1 MRVSALISTV
11 AVLALAGEA
20 SGAERT
26 MSAPPALEKLVNQ
39 KPATAK
45 KSEPP
50 IAAAHRALAKGE
62 FAKARLIAEPLAE
75 AGDPAAAHL
84 LGYLYEKGLGV
95 RADIGAALAFYG
107 DAALEGN
114 ADAQLA
120 LGLIAF
126 QGDGVWP
133 DYERAAGWFRLA
145 SAQGDSRGAVR
156 LGLMHAEGVGVAHD
170 PVAAANLFAQAAAK
184 GDPDGRFYLGLAWLK
199 GEGMPQN
206 TREAAKSF
214 EAAAKAGH
222 AEAAYHLALMHE
234 STALGAPSTEK
245 AAFYM
250 ASAANGGF
258 PPAYAAMGLIVHRG
272 DAEGVAADWFEKGAR
287 AGDPQAAFLY
297 AVALYE
303 GDGRARNIGL
313 AVSLLDELIAS
324 KATPVPLRAQAQSL
338 KAKIARTTA
347 GPLTLRN

>member
-1 MRVSALISTV
+1 MRASTLISI
-11 AVLALAGEA
+11 AVLLAHGGPA
-20 SGAERT
+20 VAAERT
-26 MSAPPALEKLVNQ
+26 MAETPALDALV
-39 KPATAK
+39 KTLPGAKK

-50 IAAAHRALAKGE
+50 IAAAHRALVKGE

-75 AGDPAAAHL
+75 AGDAAAKHL

-114 ADAQLA
+114 VDAQIA

-126 QGDGVWP
+126 EGDGVWP

-145 SAQGDSRGAVR
+145 AAGGDPRGAVR
-156 LGLMHAEGVGVAHD
+156 LGLMHAEGVGVARD
-170 PVAAANLFAQAAAK
+170 PVAAANLFAQAATK
-184 GDPDGRFYLGLAWLK
+184 GDPDGKFYLGLAWLN
-199 GEGMPQN
+199 GAGLPQN
-206 TREAAKSF
+206 HGEAAKSF

-222 AEAAYHLALMHE
+222 AEAAYHLALMLE
-234 STALGAPSTEK
+234 STVLGAPSTEK
-245 AAFYM
+245 AAVYM
-250 ASAANGGF
+250 ASAAEGGF

-272 DAEGVAADWFEKGAR
+272 DAAGVAADWFEKGAR
-287 AGDPQAAFLY
+287 AGDPQSAFLY

-303 GDGRARNIGL
+303 GDGRARNVGL
-313 AVSLLDELIAS
+313 SMSLLDELIAS
-324 KATPVPLRAQAQSL
+324 KETPVPLRAQAQSL
-338 KAKIARTTA
+338 KAKIARTTT